1 MDAPEFDIP
10 PTPIDSSDAL
20 QLDPSDSLAGFE
32 IAPAAPKPAPR
43 PAKKPSLTD
52 NDAVVAALLGKPLAK
67 SPLPPAPSADEIPN
81 PAKPVSEASILSA
94 MLGKPVM
101 AAPSSRSVN
110 TPYTAADAVASASP
124 SEAAA
129 DVAPQSPSPAL
140 AAEEVESP
148 ESVAD
153 VAVPQASA
161 PEITAP
167 EIAAFDEAYVI
178 PDPPIDLPPLRL
190 TYSEADEPA
199 EEADEALE
207 LDADLPPRTLKL
219 PIPFTPA
226 PAEDEATDVADE
238 IAAESVAVE
247 PVAVEREPIAVA
259 QDEVGAG
266 SEVAAARVAEPIDI
280 APHLE
285 AAFAIGGAAA
295 GDVAAELDA
304 DVELDA
310 SAPMMIAEPPRGPT
324 GAWWT
329 LPLMFAGI
337 AIVACA
343 VLVPATDENRRAMYE
358 LAKIDRDVAYFQK
371 QSDVNKDFLQRVSND
386 PTLAERLALRQL
398 HMTLADTHLV
408 KIPTK
413 AEPFNR
419 SPFALVSVEPPPAL
433 EPYRP
438 VAGVLGEW
446 FLDVRR
452 QIYLAGIGLLM
463 AAAGVIFGGGE
474 PAPRDESSTA

>member
-43 PAKKPSLTD
+43 PAKKPSVTD

-67 SPLPPAPSADEIPN
+67 SPLPPAPVADETPN
-81 PAKPVSEASILSA
+81 PAKPVSETSILSA
-94 MLGKPVM
+94 MLGKPVT
-101 AAPSSRSVN
+101 AAPSTRSVS
-110 TPYTAADAVASASP
+110 TPDVAADARASAPP
-124 SEAAA
+124 SEGAP
-129 DVAPQSPSPAL
+129 DVAPQSPSPE
-140 AAEEVESP
+140 AATEEVSSP
-148 ESVAD
+148 EGVTE
-153 VAVPQASA
+153 VAVPQPIA

-178 PDPPIDLPPLRL
+178 PEPPIDLPPLRL

-199 EEADEALE
+199 EGTDGTPE

-226 PAEDEATDVADE
+226 PADDEATYVADE
-238 IAAESVAVE
+238 IVEPLAVE
-247 PVAVEREPIAVA
+247 PEPIAIVD
-259 QDEVGAG
+259 DEVGAG
-266 SEVAAARVAEPIDI
+266 SEVASVRVAEPIDI

-295 GDVAAELDA
+295 GDEAADLDA
-304 DVELDA
+304 DADLDT
-310 SAPMMIAEPPRGPT
+310 SAPTMIAEPPRGPT

-371 QSDVNKDFLQRVSND
+371 QSDVNKDFLRRVSND

-474 PAPRDESSTA
+474 PARDESSTA